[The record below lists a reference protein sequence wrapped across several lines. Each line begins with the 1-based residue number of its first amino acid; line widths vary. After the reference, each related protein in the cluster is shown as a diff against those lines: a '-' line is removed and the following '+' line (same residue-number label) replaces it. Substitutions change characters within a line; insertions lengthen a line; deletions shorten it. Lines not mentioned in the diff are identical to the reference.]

1 MAGSEWEQKE
11 LQDKE
16 ERQEIQET
24 QEKQKNQESPEIQ
37 ESPEAQENQQF
48 QNKKDFREDREVQD
62 NQGVQESQISEGSED
77 QRKTNGF
84 ETDKAR
90 KHRAL
95 DLIKRHPVI
104 MSWLASVL
112 LGLLMFA
119 GLLGSG
125 GYGWN
130 ALFAALFWGGILGNF
145 LIYPF
150 VLTLVNLAALPQYR
164 KGGRHKKIWKSFE
177 YTTIV
182 LGILYSLLL
191 MAYNGTVYTADWYVV
206 LTNNEVHT
214 PVETGSAATVITL
227 ALVGLAG
234 YLLITLVPL
243 KKMPPLV
250 TVCGISAM
258 YIGIGVCTVWI
269 AQLFKPGGRL
279 LCLLPFNFI
288 VIGVKTILTLVW
300 EWKQLQ
306 QERVKEN
313 NIKEYKNSLLRRLNR
328 YLEQSYRWPLAAF
341 FLMWPLLG
349 IVVCVLVLFGQQPD
363 AVIRAWTETSDWNL
377 SRRIAPQ
384 NVYYDEHYLC
394 TVAAGGHENV
404 VKPFRLGVRHG
415 HEVIVNRQL
424 CVANAFEQL
433 LEERMPEV
441 HRHVRHFYDTYGFP
455 IAQKIRSPYAA
466 DAVYVLMKPLEWIF
480 LAVLYFCDVNPEN
493 RIAVQYLPKRD
504 FEGI

>member
-1 MAGSEWEQKE
+1 MAGNEWEQKE

-16 ERQEIQET
+16 ERQEIQE
-24 QEKQKNQESPEIQ
+24 KQKIQ
-37 ESPEAQENQQF
+37 ESPEVQENQEVKENQQF
-48 QNKKDFREDREVQD
+48 QNKEDVQEGQEVQK
-62 NQGVQESQISEGSED
+62 NQGVQESQISGGSKE
-77 QRKTNGF
+77 QQKTNGF
-84 ETDKAR
+84 ETDRTR
-90 KHRAL
+90 KHRVL
-95 DLIKRHPVI
+95 DLVKRHPVI

-112 LGLLMFA
+112 LGILMFA
-119 GLLGSG
+119 GFLGSG

-145 LIYPF
+145 LLYPF
-150 VLTLVNLAALPQYR
+150 VLTAANLAALTQYR
-164 KGGRHKKIWKSFE
+164 KEGRRKKIWKSFE

-191 MAYNGTVYTADWYVV
+191 MSYNGTVYTADWYVV
-206 LTNNEVHT
+206 LSNSEIHT
-214 PVETGSAATVITL
+214 PLETGSAATVVTL

-258 YIGIGVCTVWI
+258 YIGIGVCAVWI
-269 AQLFKPGGRL
+269 VQLFKPGGRL
-279 LCLLPFNFI
+279 LCLLPFNCT
-288 VIGVKTILTLVW
+288 VIGVKTVLTLVW

-306 QERVKEN
+306 QERAEEGN
-313 NIKEYKNSLLRRLNR
+313 GKEYKNSLLRRLNS
-328 YLEQSYRWPLAAF
+328 YLEQSERWPLAAF

-377 SRRIAPQ
+377 SRRVAPQ

-404 VKPFRLGVRHG
+404 VKPLRLGVRHG

-433 LEERMPEV
+433 LEERMPRI
-441 HRHVRHFYDTYGFP
+441 HRHIRHFYDTYGFP
-455 IAQKIRSPYAA
+455 IAQKIRSPFAA
-466 DAVYVLMKPLEWIF
+466 DAIYILMKPLEWMF
-480 LAVLYFCDVNPEN
+480 LATLYFCDVNPEN
-493 RIAVQYLPKRD
+493 RIAVQYLPKRNMK
-504 FEGI
+504 GV